1 VKKSIGNALYQAQKG
16 FKALT
21 AKPLHGFGGAGV
33 LEVVEDYQTDSY
45 RAVYTLKFA
54 DSGLRATC
62 VPEEIKEGTS
72 YTKAGYRPH
81 QEKTQGCRGTLQ
93 IVQQEDMTMRPR
105 AKATK
110 TKKRRARR
118 EKIEI
123 GSGNVFADLGFED
136 SEQLLLKAELA
147 TRIAQL
153 LEKRGWTQTQT
164 AERTGLDQPK
174 VSRLLRG
181 QLSGFS
187 ADRLFAILNRLGH
200 SVEVRISPK
209 ERAPEKSHTRV
220 MIG

>member
-1 VKKSIGNALYQAQKG
+1 M
-16 FKALT
+16 KA
-21 AKPLHGFGGAGV
+21 
-33 LEVVEDYQTDSY
+33 
-45 RAVYTLKFA
+45 R
-54 DSGLRATC
+54 
-62 VPEEIKEGTS
+62 
-72 YTKAGYRPH
+72 TK
-81 QEKTQGCRGTLQ
+81 
-93 IVQQEDMTMRPR
+93 V
-105 AKATK
+105 
-110 TKKRRARR
+110 TKKRRLRR

-123 GSGNVFADLGFED
+123 GSGNVFADLGLPD
-136 SEQLLLKAELA
+136 AEQLLLKAEL
-147 TRIAQL
+147 TSKIVQL
-153 LEKRGWTQTQT
+153 IEKRGWTQAQT